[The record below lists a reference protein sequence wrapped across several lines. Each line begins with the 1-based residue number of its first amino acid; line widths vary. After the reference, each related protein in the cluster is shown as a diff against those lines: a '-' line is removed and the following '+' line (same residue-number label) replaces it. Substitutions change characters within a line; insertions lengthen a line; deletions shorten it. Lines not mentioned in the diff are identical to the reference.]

1 MMVLLSQISKKLNE
15 MNSEKY
21 SKLYSVKLY
30 PKSKTP
36 TDFFYTNKMEKAYKF
51 NNNFFYNMYQLF
63 NSDNEDILIKLN
75 EYYNQCLKMKRKNKN
90 SNSDLLL
97 NINKKAI

>member
-1 MMVLLSQISKKLNE
+1 M
-15 MNSEKY
+15 
-21 SKLYSVKLY
+21 
-30 PKSKTP
+30 T
-36 TDFFYTNKMEKAYKF
+36 
-51 NNNFFYNMYQLF
+51 LF

-97 NINKKAI
+97 NINKKAIEDHDERDDDESEQIYRRNREEYIIHDDIIKVLLV